1 MLYIAWASFIL
12 MTAQFLFLS
21 GIQFFADVY
30 MCGELES
37 AARQFIYQNFQEV
50 VHTEEFLQLSEERL
64 IDLLRSDKLQV
75 MSETQVFEAA
85 YSWLQWSCSRAESA
99 CNVLKHIKLGL
110 LEPQTLENVVL
121 KSDFFRT
128 CPKCQAIISMAM
140 RCRYERSNIQLL
152 TPRAHP
158 PCIYVVGGRNS
169 TDCQLK
175 SVERYDFLMDTWS
188 SAVSLDTVITKTC
201 PCNIIYIDFFHL

>member
-1 MLYIAWASFIL
+1 MNIHYFP
-12 MTAQFLFLS
+12 

-30 MCGELES
+30 MCVELES
-37 AARQFIYQNFQEV
+37 AARQFIYQNFLEV
-50 VHTEEFLQLSEERL
+50 IHTEEFLQLSEERL

-85 YSWLQWSCSRAESA
+85 YSWLQWDCSSRAESA

-110 LEPQTLENVVL
+110 LDAQTLENVVL

-140 RCRYERSNIQLL
+140 RCRYERNNIELL

-169 TDCQLK
+169 VDCQLK
-175 SVERYDFLMDTWS
+175 SVERYDFLTDSWS
-188 SAVSLDTVITKTC
+188 SAVRFFFLLDTSAC
-201 PCNIIYIDFFHL
+201 S